1 MSNTKTKKPSS
12 MLKDGVSLIQS
23 RTGGYECVWK
33 YHDHYWKRKYVQ
45 FHIISVNG
53 EPADWVG
60 SYKKYEIPGWNG
72 KKFLD
77 THIIVNRSTFNK
89 LVECGAYK
97 VIQY

>member
-53 EPADWVG
+53 EPADWIG
-60 SYKKYEIPGWNG
+60 SYKKYPIPGWFG

-77 THIIVNRSTFNK
+77 THILLNRASFNRA
-89 LVECGAYK
+89 VELGVYK
-97 VIQY
+97 VIHY

>member
-1 MSNTKTKKPSS
+1 MSNTKTKKPSA
-12 MLKDGVSLIQS
+12 MLRNGVSLIQS
-23 RTGGYECVWK
+23 RMGGYDCVFK

-60 SYKKYEIPGWNG
+60 SYKKYPISGWFG

-77 THIIVNRSTFNK
+77 TSIILRRSVFNM
-89 LVECGAYK
+89 LVESGAYK

>member
-1 MSNTKTKKPSS
+1 MPNTKTKKPSS
-12 MLKDGVSLIQS
+12 MLRNGVSLIQANM
-23 RTGGYECVWK
+23 GGYDCVFK

-53 EPADWVG
+53 EPADWIG
-60 SYKKYEIPGWNG
+60 SYKKYEIPGWYC

-77 THIIVNRSTFNK
+77 TSIILRRSVFNL
-89 LVECGAYK
+89 LVESGAYK